1 MLLRPLRIALSWH
14 RHVNHLISSTPFT
27 STNLFILSPFTSL
40 LIRLIISH
48 LTTSQYSPGWQLT
61 SPFQLHLQT
70 TSCPIQNHLH
80 IPRNWSGASKEI
92 IITVPSKPH
101 LSLNLQNIPPTTS
114 LKSNPDL
121 IDHLLSDLT
130 ACLLTTSRNIPPKK
144 LHHAKRPGW
153 DPTLKSVSRLC
164 KYHYRAWV
172 RAGRPHSPE
181 NHLRIA
187 YNPPRE
193 PSGYAYVYR
202 ENASTTYFTIRWTP
216 TSILGDSFFLFVI
229 APPPTVTNQS
239 LLESQS
245 MALNTPTETS
255 RKAGPHYFETL
266 GTPPQFSSFSPSRH
280 LQGDL

>member
-1 MLLRPLRIALSWH
+1 M
-14 RHVNHLISSTPFT
+14 
-27 STNLFILSPFTSL
+27 
-40 LIRLIISH
+40 
-48 LTTSQYSPGWQLT
+48 
-61 SPFQLHLQT
+61 
-70 TSCPIQNHLH
+70 
-80 IPRNWSGASKEI
+80 
-92 IITVPSKPH
+92 
-101 LSLNLQNIPPTTS
+101 
-114 LKSNPDL
+114 
-121 IDHLLSDLT
+121 IDHLLSDPT

-172 RAGRPHSPE
+172 RAGRCHSAE

-193 PSGYAYVYR
+193 PSGHAYVYR

-266 GTPPQFSSFSPSRH
+266 GTPPNLAHFPLPDIYRVISEIPNPEPDWVPPEDTSTIIHSLPRNKAAGLDHLTNEHLSFADDTLAPILSTIFNVILATGHIPPIFQ
-280 LQGDL
+280 QGLIIPIPKCHNIDL